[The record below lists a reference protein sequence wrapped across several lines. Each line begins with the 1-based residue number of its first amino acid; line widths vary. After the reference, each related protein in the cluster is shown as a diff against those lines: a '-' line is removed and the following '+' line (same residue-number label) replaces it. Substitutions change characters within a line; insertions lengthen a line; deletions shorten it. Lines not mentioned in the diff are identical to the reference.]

1 MTDQGLSSPISR
13 CPYFWVV
20 RFPLSNTVSCRWVLP
35 SLNFWVP
42 EKVLFVPD
50 KVEVI
55 CFGDAFYPCL
65 CPKIIVVVGQKIL
78 YTRVL
83 CIFFRSGRPL
93 KSCVCRK
100 TYSWNWPFQNY
111 TTRSQN
117 QIRLKIKLGSKPIPD
132 PSITRSYPNST
143 NHQTHQTPQIV
154 ASMSPGILPL
164 PAASWPLDARNVA
177 KAA

>member
-1 MTDQGLSSPISR
+1 MFRVLDSWPTRAYLHQFSR

-20 RFPLSNTVSCRWVLP
+20 GFPWNNTVSCRWVLP

-42 EKVLFVPD
+42 D
-50 KVEVI
+50 KVEVT
-55 CFGDAFYPCL
+55 CFGDAFNPSL

-83 CIFFRSGRPL
+83 CIFFPSGTPL
-93 KSCVCRK
+93 TSCVCRK

-117 QIRLKIKLGSKPIPD
+117 QMRLKIKLGSKHIPD
-132 PSITRSYPNST
+132 PRYHEILPQL
-143 NHQTHQTPQIV
+143 HQPSDPQIV
-154 ASMSPGILPL
+154 ASMSPGILPF